1 MTTRVVRRALRSELS
16 PMEVLRSFGA
26 DARPVCLAG
35 AWSGGSVLLA
45 SEPTRVVGSDE
56 DVFGLLDAEPSLSAP
71 PGVIGGGWFGALRY
85 PLSSRVER
93 LPAPPPRA
101 HPQPDVDLA
110 YYDHLLRYDAVTGAW
125 WFEALWTPARE
136 EALDA
141 RARVLE
147 QRLLVPAAARPAH
160 EFGAWEATPGR
171 DGHVAAVNRALAHI
185 ADGDVFQ
192 VNVCLRIE
200 APFAGD
206 ALDVFADAWV
216 SLRAPYSAYIG
227 GQDAAIVSF
236 SPELFLERRRRLV
249 RSAPIKGTR
258 PRSDDP
264 ARAEEQRGELLA
276 SAKDRAENVM
286 IVDVMRNDIGRVC
299 EYGSVRAPTLVRAE
313 AHPGVWH
320 LVSDVEGV
328 LRPGV
333 GDGQLLRATFPPASV
348 TGAPKVRAMELIAAL
363 EATGREA
370 YTGAI
375 GYASPCGGLEFNVA
389 IRTFEMANGRV
400 WFGSG
405 GGVVADSDPNAE
417 FDECLVK
424 AMPLLQAVSATR
436 ATSPVVVTS
445 TRGSET
451 AA

>member
-1 MTTRVVRRALRSELS
+1 MTTRVVRKALRSELS
-16 PMEVLRSFGA
+16 PMEALRSFGA
-26 DARPVCLAG
+26 DTRPVCFAG

-45 SEPTRVVGSDE
+45 SEPTRFAAGE
-56 DVFGLLDAEPSLSAP
+56 DVFELLDAQPSLSAP

-85 PLSSRVER
+85 PLSARVER
-93 LPAPPPRA
+93 LPAPPPRP
-101 HPQPDVDLA
+101 HPLPDIELA
-110 YYDHLLRYDAVTGAW
+110 YYDHIVRYDAVTGAW
-125 WFEALWTPARE
+125 WFEALWTPGRADALE
-136 EALDA
+136 E

-147 QRLLVPAAARPAH
+147 QRLLAPAVDRPLQ
-160 EFGAWEATPGR
+160 EWGAWEATPGR
-171 DGHVAAVNRALAHI
+171 EGHVLAVNRALTHI
-185 ADGDVFQ
+185 AAGDVFQ
-192 VNVCLRIE
+192 VNVCLRLE
-200 APFAGD
+200 AAFAGD
-206 ALDVFADAWV
+206 ALDMFCDTWPR
-216 SLRAPYSAYIG
+216 LRSPYSAYIG
-227 GQDAAIVSF
+227 GRDGIIVSF
-236 SPELFLERRRRLV
+236 SPELFLERRRRVV

-258 PRSDDP
+258 ARSDDQ
-264 ARAEEQRGELLA
+264 ARAEGQRAELLA

-328 LRPGV
+328 LRRGV
-333 GDGQLLRATFPPASV
+333 GDGELLRATFPPASV

-389 IRTFEMANGRV
+389 IRTFEVANGRI
-400 WFGSG
+400 WLGSG
-405 GGVVADSDPNAE
+405 GGIVADSDPHAE

-424 AMPLLQAVSATR
+424 AIPLLQAVSAMR